1 MVILHKLCVKLFVIL
16 LFLGESMTF
25 KIITLGCKLNYC
37 ESAAIAGEF
46 LADGFERVPD
56 GEPADVCI
64 INSCAVTGT
73 AVAKV
78 RHELSK
84 CRRENP
90 DCVTVLCGCYPQ
102 SYSEEAV
109 LGSDADVVIGNA
121 DKGKLSEPVRAFMR
135 DRVKTVKITPLSRE
149 FDESASV
156 PDEDRTRAFIKVEDG
171 CDRFCSYCIIPTAR
185 GRVRSLAPDKI
196 TELAVQCVRHGHKE
210 IVLTGINLGC
220 YGQEL
225 GLTVSDAVKAVER
238 SGVERIRLSSLEP
251 EMITDEEIE
260 KLKTVDTLCP
270 HFHLSLQSGSDTV
283 LKRMNRRYDTEQYR
297 HTADKLREMFPNCSI
312 TTDIIV
318 GFPEET
324 DEEFLQTVDFV
335 REIGFAKVHVFPY
348 SLRKGTI
355 AAVMKQIPPSVR
367 TDRVKML
374 TAAAKEA
381 ELNFCDKQRGTVQ
394 RVLIEKPQCARYSQG
409 FTENYTPVRLYGTQ
423 LERHTLVQTEIFA
436 SRDGYCLGRVFGG

>member
-1 MVILHKLCVKLFVIL
+1 
-16 LFLGESMTF
+16 MTF

-37 ESAAIAGEF
+37 ESAAIAEGF
-46 LADGFERVPD
+46 LADGFESVSD
-56 GEPADVCI
+56 GEFADVCI

-84 CRRENP
+84 CRRDNP
-90 DCVTVLCGCYPQ
+90 DGVTVLCGCYPQ
-102 SYSEEAV
+102 SYPEEAA
-109 LGSDADVVIGNA
+109 LNSGADIVIGNA
-121 DKGKLSEPVRAFMR
+121 GKGRLAETVRAFMR
-135 DRVKTVKITPLSRE
+135 DRVKTVKITPLGRE
-149 FDESASV
+149 FDESSSA

-185 GRVRSLAPDKI
+185 GRVRSLATEKI
-196 TELAVQCVRHGHKE
+196 TAQAVQCVGHGHRE

-225 GLTVSDAVKAVER
+225 GLTLSDAVKAVER

-260 KLKTVDTLCP
+260 KLRAIGTLCP

-283 LKRMNRRYDTEQYR
+283 LKRMNRKYDTERYR
-297 HTADKLREMFPNCSI
+297 HVADRLRGAFPNCSV

-335 REIGFAKVHVFPY
+335 REMGFAKVHVFPY

-355 AAVMKQIPPSVR
+355 AAVMKQVPPSVR

-374 TAAAKEA
+374 TAAAKET
-381 ELNFCDKQRGTVQ
+381 ELRFCDKQRGTVQ
-394 RVLIEKPQCARYSQG
+394 TVLIEKPQSAQYSHG
-409 FTENYTPVRLYGTQ
+409 FTENYTPARLYGAEI
-423 LERHTLVQTEIFA
+423 ERHTLVRTEIFA
-436 SRDGYCLGRVFGG
+436 SRDGYCLGRVFGER

>member
-1 MVILHKLCVKLFVIL
+1 
-16 LFLGESMTF
+16 MTF
-25 KIITLGCKLNYC
+25 KIITLGCKLNSC
-37 ESAAIAGEF
+37 ESAAVAESF
-46 LADGFERVPD
+46 LADGFERAAD
-56 GEPADVCI
+56 GEGADVYI
-64 INSCAVTGT
+64 VNSCAVTGM

-84 CRRENP
+84 CRRENA
-90 DCVTVLCGCYPQ
+90 DGVTVLCGCFPQ
-102 SYSEEAV
+102 SYPEEAG
-109 LGSDADVVIGNA
+109 LNADADIVTGNA
-121 DKGKLSEPVRAFMR
+121 EKGGLPELVRTFMR
-135 DRVKTVKITPLSRE
+135 NRVKTVKISPLSRE

-185 GRVRSLAPDKI
+185 GRVRSLAPEKI
-196 TELAVQCVRHGHKE
+196 TAQAVRCVRHGHRE

-225 GLTVSDAVKAVER
+225 GLTLSDAVKAVER

-251 EMITDEEIE
+251 EMITDEEIAR
-260 KLKTVDTLCP
+260 LKEVKVLCP

-297 HTADKLREMFPNCSI
+297 QVANKLREEFPGCSI

-324 DEEFLQTVDFV
+324 DEEFLETVDFA
-335 REIGFAKVHVFPY
+335 REIGFAKIHVFPY

-355 AAVMKQIPPSVR
+355 AAVMKQVRPSVR

-374 TAAAKEA
+374 TAAAKEL
-381 ELNFCDKQRGTVQ
+381 ELKFCEKQHGSVQ
-394 RVLIEKPQCARYSQG
+394 TALIEKPQSAQYSHG
-409 FTENYTPVRLYGTQ
+409 FTENYTPVRIYGEPI
-423 LERHTLVQTEIFA
+423 ERHSLVKVKITG
-436 SRDGYCLGRVFGG
+436 SRDGYCTGVVI